1 MTDLFGSFLPSLQ
14 ITKLLQ
20 KQYKVFMFRGMTLGL
35 LVFKNVKILFL
46 SWHTGRRLW
55 EEVSH
60 VWELNVNRKF
70 RGGCAETS
78 RKGS

>member
-1 MTDLFGSFLPSLQ
+1 
-14 ITKLLQ
+14 
-20 KQYKVFMFRGMTLGL
+20 MFRGMTLGL